1 MTLQAV
7 LFDFDGT
14 LTRPGILDFAA
25 IRQDIK
31 CPVGTPLLEYIEAL
45 PHGNEHTQAVSILES
60 YEAHAAE
67 SSQPHNGAEEI
78 VVFLSSLSLKLGIIT
93 RNSLKSVKMALE
105 KFKQV
110 SYSDFNVVI
119 TRDDKAS
126 PKPDPAGIL
135 LAARRMKVPVD
146 RMLVVGDYVFDVEA
160 GRRAGA
166 LTVFLDNGT
175 ITQDHT
181 PLADF
186 TIKNLDELKGI
197 VANLHISPVKLRDFI
212 KGRKDD
218 R

>member
-14 LTRPGILDFAA
+14 LTKPGILDFAA
-25 IRQDIK
+25 IRQRIK
-31 CPVGTPLLEYIEAL
+31 CPSGTPLLEHIEAL
-45 PHGNEHTQAVSILES
+45 PHGNERTQAVKILES
-60 YEAHAAE
+60 YEAKAAE

-135 LAARRMKVPVD
+135 LAARRIKVPAD
-146 RMLVVGDYVFDVEA
+146 RMLVVGDYVFDIEA
-160 GRRAGA
+160 GQRAGA

-175 ITQDHT
+175 ITQDHAS
-181 PLADF
+181 LADY
-186 TIKNLDELKGI
+186 TIRNLGELKEI
-197 VANLHISPVKLRDFI
+197 VANR
-212 KGRKDD
+212 
-218 R
+218 